1 MISESRF
8 LYSDSC
14 TERANAGSVTFV
26 QRFGSSLNLNPHMH
40 VLMLDGVYVDNE
52 CDKPLFLPAPALTDK
67 DVQKPLLAGIT
78 AAALRIITVLTDSA
92 SIRAYLTGV
101 GLPPAP
107 PSSHRRDSRHNS
119 SSRPDLTCLTAVAN
133 ATGTPAPDLPLPQSE
148 QFLRRGHVQPD
159 VPELAQGRLVAGRPG
174 GARAV
179 ADHGD
184 VVVLVGGAPGRGL

>member
-52 CDKPLFLPAPALTDK
+52 CDKLLFLPAPALTDK

-92 SIRAYLTGV
+92 SIPR
-101 GLPPAP
+101 LP
-107 PSSHRRDSRHNS
+107 HRRRTA
-119 SSRPDLTCLTAVAN
+119 SRPPVI
-133 ATGTPAPDLPLPQSE
+133 APT
-148 QFLRRGHVQPD
+148 
-159 VPELAQGRLVAGRPG
+159 
-174 GARAV
+174 
-179 ADHGD
+179 
-184 VVVLVGGAPGRGL
+184 